1 MKVLTAWKCAVAGV
15 VLTGLIGGNT
25 EARDLTVVAW
35 GGASQA
41 AAQKAYFRPFVE
53 KTGTKL
59 QEDSWSGGIGVLRT
73 KVLGGNAT
81 WDVVQVEVD
90 DLVLGCEEG
99 LFEKLDWN
107 RLGGRDKFI
116 PSAVH
121 ECGVGAVV
129 WANALGYDG
138 NRLKDG
144 QAPTSWR
151 DFWDIKKFP
160 GKRGMRKTA
169 KYTLEIA
176 LLADGVPPA
185 EVYKVLAT
193 PAGVDRAFRK
203 LDALKSNIVWW
214 TNVSQVPELL
224 ASGELIMS
232 VGTPGRLLGA
242 NRNDKKNFK
251 IVWDG
256 NLYSVDYWV
265 VLKGSPNR
273 EKAFEFVRY
282 ATRPENQ
289 KLLPSF
295 IPLGVT
301 NKEAIALAD
310 QKSLADTPTNPDNI
324 KNAVNVSSAF
334 WVENADQLNQRFNAW
349 AAR

>member
-1 MKVLTAWKCAVAGV
+1 MTRSISLSRIALTALVGLACTAV
-15 VLTGLIGGNT
+15 
-25 EARDLTVVAW
+25 EARDLTVTMW

-41 AAQKAYFRPFVE
+41 AARKAYFAPFTE
-53 KTGTKL
+53 KTSIKL

-73 KVLGGNAT
+73 KVQGGNAS

-90 DLVLGCEEG
+90 DLALGCEEG
-99 LFEKLDWN
+99 LFEKVDWE
-107 RLGGRDKFI
+107 RLGGKDKFI
-116 PSAVH
+116 PAAVH
-121 ECGVGAVV
+121 ECGVGAIV

-138 NRLKDG
+138 DRLKEKV
-144 QAPTSWR
+144 PTSWR
-151 DFWDIKKFP
+151 DFWDTQNFP

-185 EVYKVLAT
+185 DVYKVLAT
-193 PAGVDRAFRK
+193 PAGVDRAFKK
-203 LDALKSNIVWW
+203 LDALKPNIVWW

-224 ASGELIMS
+224 ASGELTMS

-242 NRNDKKNFK
+242 NMNDKKNFK

-265 VLKGSPNR
+265 ILKNTPN
-273 EKAFEFVRY
+273 KAQALNFVSF

-289 KLLPSF
+289 KNLPSF

-310 QKSLADTPTNPDNI
+310 AKSIANTPTNPDNI
-324 KNAVNVSSAF
+324 KNAVNVNSAF

-349 AAR
+349 AAK

>member
-1 MKVLTAWKCAVAGV
+1 MRRIS
-15 VLTGLIGGNT
+15 LIGT
-25 EARDLTVVAW
+25 STLAALVAFAVVSAEARDLTVTAW

-41 AAQKAYFRPFVE
+41 AAQRAYFKPFTE
-53 KTGTKL
+53 KTGIKL

-73 KVLGGNAT
+73 KVLGGNAS
-81 WDVVQVEVD
+81 WDVVQVEID
-90 DLVLGCEEG
+90 DLILGCEEG
-99 LFEKLDWN
+99 LFEKVDWAG
-107 RLGGRDKFI
+107 LGGKDKFI
-116 PSAVH
+116 DAAVH
-121 ECGVGAVV
+121 DCGVGAVV

-138 NRLKDG
+138 DRLKES
-144 QAPTSWR
+144 PTSWR
-151 DFWDIKKFP
+151 DFWDTTKFP

-203 LDALKSNIVWW
+203 LDQLKSNIVWW

-242 NRNDKKNFK
+242 NKNDKKNFK

-256 NLYSVDYWV
+256 NLYSIDYWV
-265 VLKGSPNR
+265 ILKGTPNKEQAAR
-273 EKAFEFVRY
+273 FLTF

-289 KLLPSF
+289 KNLPSY

-324 KNAVNVSSAF
+324 KNAANVNAAF